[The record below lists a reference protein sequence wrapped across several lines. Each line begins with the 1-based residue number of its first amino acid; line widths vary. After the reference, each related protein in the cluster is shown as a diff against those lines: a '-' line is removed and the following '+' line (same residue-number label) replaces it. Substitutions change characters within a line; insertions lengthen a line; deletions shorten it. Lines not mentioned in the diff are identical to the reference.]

1 MAICRPNPVAP
12 PVTIATL
19 PRHPLPI
26 GNGRGSSSAVP
37 LASGA
42 SYSHEG
48 RWPKPKGGDGMKTE
62 GTGRSGAG
70 QGAVVNSVNTER
82 VTVNR
87 PVTPLQFTV
96 YCFPF
101 TQLYLNSMLR
111 KYGGWLLLGVA
122 GAFAWGMLALHRGE
136 TISAAWLVLAAVGTY
151 LLGFRFYS
159 RFLADRVFDVNDRR
173 ATPAE
178 RLSNGRDFVPT
189 QRWVLFGHHFAAIA
203 GAGPLVGPVLAAQFG
218 YLPGVL
224 WIVFGVVLGGAVQDF
239 VILFGSMRRDGKS
252 LGQMA
257 KEETGPVTGLLAMV
271 AVLAIMVILLAVLAL
286 VVVNALKDS
295 PWGVFT
301 ILCTIP
307 IAILMGFW
315 MKIWRPGRTLEASLV
330 GVVLLLAALVAGRYV
345 AQSESLAPYF
355 TYSGLQIAYGM
366 IAYGFIAS
374 VLPVW
379 MLLCPRDY
387 LSTFMKI
394 GTILLLALGILLVL
408 PPLKLPAITRFVDG
422 TGPVFAGKL
431 FPFAFITIACGAI
444 SGFHALV
451 ASGTTPK
458 MLMRESD
465 ARLIGYGGMLME
477 SFVAVMALCAAAL
490 LDPGIYFAIN
500 APLATLGGSVHSAVE
515 VIRQWGFTVTPE
527 QIEGLAASVG
537 EKTLLGRTGGAP
549 SLAVGMAHIFS
560 NAFGAGL
567 TALWYHFAIMFEALF
582 ILTTVDTGTR
592 VGRFMLQEL
601 AGHLWHPL
609 GRTSWYPSTVLA
621 SALVVAAWG
630 YFLVQGVL
638 DPLGG
643 INSLWPLFGISNQ
656 LLASVALCV
665 GTTLIIKRG
674 KARHAWVTLLPL
686 AWVLIATFTAGWQK
700 VFADDP
706 RLGFL
711 SHASSIAEQ
720 VAAGQMEGA
729 RGARLIFNDRLD
741 AVVTLSFMIVTLLVV
756 LASAREW
763 VLVLT
768 RRKPAHA
775 KESPFVETAYA
786 G

>member
-1 MAICRPNPVAP
+1 MS
-12 PVTIATL
+12 L
-19 PRHPLPI
+19 KSM
-26 GNGRGSSSAVP
+26 GW
-37 LASGA
+37 LALGLA
-42 SYSHEG
+42 
-48 RWPKPKGGDGMKTE
+48 
-62 GTGRSGAG
+62 
-70 QGAVVNSVNTER
+70 GAV
-82 VTVNR
+82 
-87 PVTPLQFTV
+87 
-96 YCFPF
+96 
-101 TQLYLNSMLR
+101 
-111 KYGGWLLLGVA
+111 
-122 GAFAWGMLALHRGE
+122 AWGVLALHRGE

-151 LLGFRFYS
+151 LIAYRFYS
-159 RFLADRVFDVNDRR
+159 RFLADRVFGLNDRR

-178 RLSNGRDFVPT
+178 RHANGRDFVPT

-218 YLPGVL
+218 YLPGTI
-224 WIVFGVVLGGAVQDF
+224 WIVLGVVLGGAVQDF
-239 VILFGSMRRDGKS
+239 IILFGSMRRDGKS

-257 KEETGPVTGLLAMV
+257 KEETGPVTGLLAMI

-315 MKIWRPGRTLEASLV
+315 MKIWRPGRTLEASCL
-330 GVVLLLAALVAGRYV
+330 GVVLLMAALVGGRYV
-345 AQSESLAPYF
+345 AASPALSPYF
-355 TYSGLQIAYGM
+355 THSGLTIAYGI

-458 MLMRESD
+458 MLTRESD

-500 APLATLGGSVHSAVE
+500 APLATLGGNVHSAAE
-515 VIRQWGFTVTPE
+515 VIRGWGFTVSPD
-527 QIEGLAASVG
+527 QIETLAASVG

-560 NAFGAGL
+560 SAFGSGL
-567 TALWYHFAIMFEALF
+567 MALWYHFAIMFEALF

-601 AGHLWHPL
+601 AGHAWAPL
-609 GRTSWYPSTVLA
+609 GRTSWYPSSVLA
-621 SALVVAAWG
+621 SALIVAGWG

-665 GTTLIIKRG
+665 GTTLLIKAG
-674 KARHAWVTLLPL
+674 KARYAWVTLLPL
-686 AWVLIATFTAGWQK
+686 AWLLAATFTAGWQK
-700 VFADDP
+700 VFASDP

-711 SHASSIAEQ
+711 AHASSVTQQIA
-720 VAAGQMEGA
+720 GGTMEA
-729 RGARLIFNDRLD
+729 SRGARLIFNDRLD
-741 AVVTLSFMIVTLLVV
+741 AVITLVFLIVTLL
-756 LASAREW
+756 LLFASAREW
-763 VLVLT
+763 ALVLS
-768 RRKPAHA
+768 RRKPAKA
-775 KESPFVETAYA
+775 QESPFVETAYA

>member
-1 MAICRPNPVAP
+1 M
-12 PVTIATL
+12 
-19 PRHPLPI
+19 PLKKI
-26 GNGRGSSSAVP
+26 
-37 LASGA
+37 
-42 SYSHEG
+42 
-48 RWPKPKGGDGMKTE
+48 
-62 GTGRSGAG
+62 
-70 QGAVVNSVNTER
+70 
-82 VTVNR
+82 
-87 PVTPLQFTV
+87 
-96 YCFPF
+96 
-101 TQLYLNSMLR
+101 
-111 KYGGWLLLGVA
+111 GWLLLGVA
-122 GAFAWGMLALHRGE
+122 GAVAWGVLALHRGE

-151 LLGFRFYS
+151 LIGYRFYS
-159 RFLADRVFDVNDRR
+159 RFLAYRVFGLNDRR

-178 RLSNGRDFVPT
+178 RLTNGRDFVPT
-189 QRWVLFGHHFAAIA
+189 SRWVLFGHHFAAIA

-218 YLPGVL
+218 YLPGTI

-315 MKIWRPGRTLEASLV
+315 MKAWRPGKTLEASAF
-330 GVVLLLAALVAGRYV
+330 GVVLLLLALVGGRYI
-345 AQSESLAPYF
+345 AQSPTLAPYF
-355 TYSGLQIAYGM
+355 THSGLTIAYGM

-408 PPLKLPAITRFVDG
+408 PPLKMPAVTQFVDG

-458 MLMRESD
+458 MLTRESD

-477 SFVAVMALCAAAL
+477 SFVAIMALCAAAL

-500 APLATLGGSVHSAVE
+500 APLATLGGTAQSAAE
-515 VIRQWGFTVTPE
+515 VIRGWGFTVTPE
-527 QIEGLAASVG
+527 QIDGLAASVG

-560 NAFGAGL
+560 SAFGAGL
-567 TALWYHFAIMFEALF
+567 MALWYHFAIMFEALF

-601 AGHLWHPL
+601 AGQLWRPL

-621 SALVVAAWG
+621 SGLIVAGWG

-665 GTTLIIKRG
+665 GTTLIIKSG
-674 KARHAWVTLLPL
+674 KARYVWVTLLPL
-686 AWVLIATFTAGWQK
+686 AWLLAATLTAGWQK
-700 VFADDP
+700 VFAGDP

-711 SHASSIAEQ
+711 AHAAAVGEQ
-720 VAAGQMEGA
+720 VAAGAMDGS

-741 AVVTLSFMIVTLLVV
+741 AVVTVTFMVVTILVLLS
-756 LASAREW
+756 SAREW
-763 VLVLT
+763 VLILT
-768 RRKPAHA
+768 RRRPARA

>member
-1 MAICRPNPVAP
+1 M
-12 PVTIATL
+12 
-19 PRHPLPI
+19 PLKHI
-26 GNGRGSSSAVP
+26 
-37 LASGA
+37 
-42 SYSHEG
+42 
-48 RWPKPKGGDGMKTE
+48 
-62 GTGRSGAG
+62 
-70 QGAVVNSVNTER
+70 
-82 VTVNR
+82 
-87 PVTPLQFTV
+87 
-96 YCFPF
+96 
-101 TQLYLNSMLR
+101 
-111 KYGGWLLLGVA
+111 GWLLVALG
-122 GAFAWGMLALHRGE
+122 GAVAWGVLALHRGE
-136 TISAAWLVLAAVGTY
+136 TINAAWLVLAAVGTY
-151 LLGFRFYS
+151 LIAYRFYS
-159 RFLADRVFDVNDRR
+159 RFLADRVFGLNDRR

-178 RLSNGRDFVPT
+178 RLANGRDYVPT
-189 QRWVLFGHHFAAIA
+189 SRWVLFGHHFAAIA

-218 YLPGVL
+218 YLPGTIWL
-224 WIVFGVVLGGAVQDF
+224 VFGVVLGGAVQDF
-239 VILFGSMRRDGKS
+239 IILFGSMRRDGKS

-271 AVLAIMVILLAVLAL
+271 AVLAIMIILLAVLAL

-301 ILCTIP
+301 ILCTLP

-315 MKIWRPGRTLEASLV
+315 MKVWRPGKTLEASAL
-330 GVVLLLAALVAGRYV
+330 GVVLLLLALVGGRYV
-345 AQSESLAPYF
+345 AESPSLAPYF
-355 TYSGLQIAYGM
+355 TYSGVTIAYGM

-408 PPLKLPAITRFVDG
+408 PPLKLPAVTQFIDG
-422 TGPVFAGKL
+422 SGPVFAGKL

-458 MLMRESD
+458 MLTRESD

-477 SFVAVMALCAAAL
+477 SFVAVMAMCAAAL

-500 APLATLGGSVHSAVE
+500 APLATLGGDVQSAAE
-515 VIRQWGFTVTPE
+515 VIRGWGFTVTPAE
-527 QIEGLAASVG
+527 IDGLAAAVG

-560 NAFGAGL
+560 SAFGQGL
-567 TALWYHFAIMFEALF
+567 MALWYHFAIMFEALF

-601 AGHLWHPL
+601 AGHAWRPL

-621 SALVVAAWG
+621 SALVVAGWG

-665 GTTLIIKRG
+665 GTTLLIKSG
-674 KARHAWVTLLPL
+674 TARYAWVTLVPL
-686 AWVLIATFTAGWQK
+686 AWLLTVTLSAGWLK

-711 SHASSIAEQ
+711 AHAALIGDQ
-720 VAAGQMEGA
+720 VATGA
-729 RGARLIFNDRLD
+729 TAPSVGARLIFNDRLD
-741 AVVTLSFMIVTLLVV
+741 AVVTLTFMLITILVV
-756 LASAREW
+756 LSSAREW
-763 VLVLT
+763 VLILT
-768 RRKPAHA
+768 RRKPARTQ
-775 KESPFVETAYA
+775 ESPFVETAYA